1 MPETVATGLRLAP
14 EALTRPF
21 EPSQFDFKTTD
32 ELEPFLGVLGQE
44 RAVEALQF
52 GVAMPRPGYN
62 VYVMGEPGTGRFSF
76 VRRYLKAEGKRLA
89 TPSDWVYVNN
99 FDEPREPRVVELP
112 QGGAAEFI
120 ADIGQLIDNLMATFP
135 AVFEH
140 PSFQQKKSAIDRAFN
155 QRYDKALDVI
165 EKLALEKDI
174 ALYRDSSNI
183 AFTPMKDGKSMD
195 EAEFAQL
202 PEAERE
208 RYHEDISALEV
219 HLNEG
224 LASLPLWK
232 RESSNQLRQ
241 LNDETI
247 SQALQ
252 PLLAPLSEKYGENAG
267 IEAYLQAV
275 QVNLLKT
282 VVEQLVDENRPDAQ
296 TRQLLEE
303 QYSPSLV
310 VGHPLDGGAPVVFEP
325 HPTYDNLFGR
335 IEYSTDQGAL
345 YTSYR
350 QLRPGALHRAN
361 GGFLMLE
368 AEKMLSEPFVWEAL
382 KRALQSRRLKMESP
396 LAELGRLATVTLN
409 PEVIP
414 LNVKVVIIGSRQL
427 YYTLQDLDPDFQ
439 EMFRVLV
446 DFDEEIPLAED
457 SLEQFAQLM
466 KTRTSEEGM
475 APLTAAA
482 VARLATVTL
491 NPEVIPLNVKVV
503 IIGSRQLYYT
513 LQDLDPDFQEMFR
526 VLVDFDEEIPLAEDS
541 LEQFA
546 QLMKTRTSEE
556 GMAPLTAAA
565 VARLATYSARLAE
578 HQGRLSARIGDLFQL
593 VSEADF
599 IRQLA
604 KDEVTD
610 VGHIERALKAKATR
624 TGRVS
629 ARILEDILAGV
640 ILIDSEGA
648 AIGKCNGLTVL
659 EVGDSAFGMPAR
671 ISATVYPGGSGIVD
685 IEREVNLGQPIHSK
699 GVMILTGFLGSRYAQ
714 EFPLEISASIAL
726 EQSYGYVDGDSASL
740 GECCALIS
748 AISRTPLKQC
758 FAITGS
764 INQFGEVQAVGGV
777 NEKIEGFFRLCEAR
791 GLTGEQGAIIPFANV
806 TTLMLDE
813 RVLEAVRQERFHIYA
828 VRHVDE
834 ALSLLVGEPVGA
846 ADKDGQFPKGSVNAR
861 VVERL
866 RDIAEIELEED
877 GKGDTPAGAVS
888 ANTSAKGT
896 EQN

>member
-1 MPETVATGLRLAP
+1 MPDSVSAHLRLAP

-21 EPSQFDFKTTD
+21 SPEQFNFTNTED
-32 ELEPFLGVLGQE
+32 LEPFRGVLGQE

-62 VYVMGEPGTGRFSF
+62 VFVMGEPGTGRFSF
-76 VRRYLKAEGKRLA
+76 VKRYLKAEAKRLE
-89 TPSDWVYVNN
+89 TPADRVYVNH
-99 FDEPREPRVVELP
+99 FDEPREPRALELP
-112 QGGAAEFI
+112 SGTAGEFL
-120 ADIGQLIDNLMATFP
+120 ADINGLIDNLLATFP

-140 PSFQQKKSAIDRAFN
+140 PSFQQKKNAIDRDFN
-155 QRYDKALDVI
+155 KRYDQALDVV
-165 EKLALEKDI
+165 ERLSLEKSV

-183 AFTPMKDGKSMD
+183 AFTPMLDGKALD

-208 RYHEDISALEV
+208 RFHADIATLEER
-219 HLNEG
+219 LNEE
-224 LASLPLWK
+224 LSSLPQWK
-232 RESSNQLRQ
+232 RESSNLLRQ
-241 LNDETI
+241 LNEETI
-247 SQALQ
+247 TIALQ
-252 PLLAPLSEKYGENAG
+252 PLLAPLSQKYAENAG
-267 IEAYLQAV
+267 VCAYLQAV

-282 VVEQLVDENRPDAQ
+282 VVDQLVEVEKADAQ
-296 TRQLLEE
+296 TRKLLEE
-303 QYSPSLV
+303 QYCPSLV
-310 VGHPLDGGAPVVFEP
+310 VGHHAQGGAPVVFEP

-335 IEYSTDQGAL
+335 IEYNTDQGAL

-361 GGFLMLE
+361 GGFLILE
-368 AEKMLSEPFVWEAL
+368 AEKMLGEPFVWDAL
-382 KRALQSRRLKMESP
+382 KRALQSRQLKMESP
-396 LAELGRLATVTLN
+396 LGDLGRIATVTLT
-409 PEVIP
+409 PQMIP
-414 LNVKVVIIGSRQL
+414 LHLKVVIIGSRQL

-446 DFDEEIPLAED
+446 DFDEDIPLADD

-482 VARLATVTL
+482 VARV
-491 NPEVIPLNVKVV
+491 
-503 IIGSRQLYYT
+503 
-513 LQDLDPDFQEMFR
+513 
-526 VLVDFDEEIPLAEDS
+526 
-541 LEQFA
+541 
-546 QLMKTRTSEE
+546 
-556 GMAPLTAAA
+556 
-565 VARLATYSARLAE
+565 ATYSARLAE

-599 IRQLA
+599 IRSLA
-604 KDEVTD
+604 GDEVTD
-610 VGHIERALKAKATR
+610 AGHIERALKAKATR

-629 ARILEDILAGV
+629 ARIIDDMLAGI
-640 ILIDSEGA
+640 ILIDTAGA
-648 AIGKCNGLTVL
+648 AVGKCNGLTVL
-659 EVGDSAFGMPAR
+659 EVGDSAFGVPAR

-699 GVMILTGFLGSRYAQ
+699 GVMILTGYLGSRYAQ

-740 GECCALIS
+740 GEVCTLIS
-748 AISRTPLKQC
+748 ALSRTPLKQC

-791 GLTGEQGAIIPFANV
+791 GLTGEQGAIIPHSNV

-813 RVLEAVRQERFHIYA
+813 RVLQAVRAGQFHIYA
-828 VRHVDE
+828 VRQVDE
-834 ALSLLVGEPVGA
+834 ALSLLVG
-846 ADKDGQFPKGSVNAR
+846 ADAGSPNEQGQFPAGSVNAR

-866 RDIAEIELEED
+866 RDIAAMGMEED
-877 GKGDTPAGAVS
+877 DKEEPKKEEPAA
-888 ANTSAKGT
+888 AAK
-896 EQN
+896 EKKPRAKKPAAE

>member
-1 MPETVATGLRLAP
+1 MPDSVAAHLRLAP

-21 EPSQFDFKTTD
+21 TPEQFNFTSTED
-32 ELEPFLGVLGQE
+32 LEPFRGVLGQE

-62 VYVMGEPGTGRFSF
+62 VFVMGEPGTGRFSF
-76 VRRYLKAEGKRLA
+76 VKRYLKAEAKRLE
-89 TPSDWVYVNN
+89 TPADRLYVNH
-99 FDEPREPRVVELP
+99 FDEPREPRALELAS
-112 QGGAAEFI
+112 GTAGAFLD
-120 ADIGQLIDNLMATFP
+120 DINQLIDNLLATFP

-140 PSFQQKKSAIDRAFN
+140 PSFQQKKNAIDRAFN
-155 QRYDKALDVI
+155 KRYDQALDVI
-165 EKLALEKDI
+165 ERLSLEKNV

-183 AFTPMKDGKSMD
+183 AFTPMLDGKALD

-208 RYHEDISALEV
+208 RFHADIATLEER
-219 HLNEG
+219 LNEE
-224 LASLPLWK
+224 LASLPQWK

-241 LNDETI
+241 LNEETI
-247 SQALQ
+247 TIALQ
-252 PLLAPLSEKYGENAG
+252 PLLAPLSQKYAENAG
-267 IEAYLQAV
+267 VCAYLQAM

-282 VVEQLVDENRPDAQ
+282 VVDQLVEVERIDAQ
-296 TRQLLEE
+296 TRKLLEE
-303 QYSPSLV
+303 QYCPSLV
-310 VGHPLDGGAPVVFEP
+310 VGHHAQGGAPVVFEP

-335 IEYSTDQGAL
+335 IEYNTDQGAL

-361 GGFLMLE
+361 GGFLILE
-368 AEKMLSEPFVWEAL
+368 AEKMLGEPFVWDAL
-382 KRALQSRRLKMESP
+382 KRALHSRQLKMESP
-396 LAELGRLATVTLN
+396 LGDLGRIATVTLN
-409 PEVIP
+409 PQVIP
-414 LNVKVVIIGSRQL
+414 LQLKVVIIGSRQL
-427 YYTLQDLDPDFQ
+427 YYALQDHDPDFQ

-446 DFDEEIPLAED
+446 DFDEDIPLGDD

-482 VARLATVTL
+482 VARV
-491 NPEVIPLNVKVV
+491 
-503 IIGSRQLYYT
+503 
-513 LQDLDPDFQEMFR
+513 
-526 VLVDFDEEIPLAEDS
+526 
-541 LEQFA
+541 
-546 QLMKTRTSEE
+546 
-556 GMAPLTAAA
+556 
-565 VARLATYSARLAE
+565 ATYSARLAE

-604 KDEVTD
+604 GEPHTD

-629 ARILEDILAGV
+629 ARIIDDMLAGI
-640 ILIDSEGA
+640 ILIDTAGA
-648 AIGKCNGLTVL
+648 AVGKCNGLTVL
-659 EVGDSAFGMPAR
+659 EVGDSAFGVPAR

-699 GVMILTGFLGSRYAQ
+699 GVMILTGYLGSRYAQ

-740 GECCALIS
+740 GEVCTLIS
-748 AISRTPLKQC
+748 ALSRTPLKQC

-791 GLTGEQGAIIPFANV
+791 GLTGEQGAIIPHSNV

-813 RVLEAVRQERFHIYA
+813 RVLQAVRAGQFHIYA
-828 VRHVDE
+828 VRQVDE
-834 ALSLLVGEPVGA
+834 ALSLLVGEDAGSPNEQ
-846 ADKDGQFPKGSVNAR
+846 GQFPAGSVNAR

-866 RDIAEIELEED
+866 RDIAAMGMEEEH
-877 GKGDTPAGAVS
+877 KEEPKKEEPAAAVKEKKPR
-888 ANTSAKGT
+888 ARKPAA
-896 EQN
+896 E

>member
-1 MPETVATGLRLAP
+1 MPDSVAAHLRLAP
-14 EALTRPF
+14 DALTRPF
-21 EPSQFDFKTTD
+21 SATQFNFATTD
-32 ELEPFLGVLGQE
+32 DLEPFRGVLGQE

-62 VYVMGEPGTGRFSF
+62 VFVMGEPGTGRFSF
-76 VRRYLKAEGKRLA
+76 AKRYLKAEAKRLA
-89 TPSDWVYVNN
+89 TPCDWVYVNH
-99 FDEPREPRVVELP
+99 FDEPREPRALEL
-112 QGGAAEFI
+112 AAGSAGEFI
-120 ADIGQLIDNLMATFP
+120 ADINQLIDNLLATFP

-140 PSFQQKKSAIDRAFN
+140 PSYQQKKSVIDRAFN
-155 QRYDKALDVI
+155 KRYDQALDVI
-165 EKLALEKDI
+165 ERLALERGV

-183 AFTPMKDGKSMD
+183 AFTPMLEGKALD

-208 RYHEDISALEV
+208 RFHADIAALEER
-219 HLNEG
+219 LNEE
-224 LASLPLWK
+224 LASLPQWK

-241 LNDETI
+241 LNEETI
-247 SQALQ
+247 TLALQ
-252 PLLAPLSEKYGENAG
+252 PLLAPLSAKYAENAG
-267 IEAYLQAV
+267 VCAYLQAV

-282 VVEQLVDENRPDAQ
+282 VVDQLVEVEKADVQ
-296 TRQLLEE
+296 TRKLLEE
-303 QYSPSLV
+303 QYCPSLV
-310 VGHPLDGGAPVVFEP
+310 VGHHTDGGAPVVFES

-335 IEYSTDQGAL
+335 IEYNTDQGAL

-361 GGFLMLE
+361 GGFLILE
-368 AEKMLSEPFVWEAL
+368 AEKMLGEPFVWDAL
-382 KRALQSRRLKMESP
+382 KRALHSRQLKMESP
-396 LAELGRLATVTLN
+396 LGDLGRIATVTLN
-409 PEVIP
+409 PQVIP
-414 LNVKVVIIGSRQL
+414 LQVKVVIVGARQL
-427 YYTLQDLDPDFQ
+427 YYALQDHDPDFQ

-446 DFDEEIPLAED
+446 DFDEDIPL
-457 SLEQFAQLM
+457 
-466 KTRTSEEGM
+466 G
-475 APLTAAA
+475 
-482 VARLATVTL
+482 
-491 NPEVIPLNVKVV
+491 
-503 IIGSRQLYYT
+503 
-513 LQDLDPDFQEMFR
+513 
-526 VLVDFDEEIPLAEDS
+526 DES

-604 KDEVTD
+604 GEPVTD

-629 ARILEDILAGV
+629 ARIIDDMLAGI
-640 ILIDSEGA
+640 ILIDTSGA
-648 AIGKCNGLTVL
+648 AVGKCNGLTVL
-659 EVGDSAFGMPAR
+659 EVGDSAFGVPAR

-699 GVMILTGFLGSRYAQ
+699 GVMILTGYLGSRYAQ

-740 GECCALIS
+740 GEVCTLIS
-748 AISRTPLKQC
+748 ALSRTPLKQC

-791 GLTGEQGAIIPFANV
+791 GLTGEQGAIIPHSNV

-813 RVLEAVRQERFHIYA
+813 RVLQAVRAGLFHIYA
-828 VRHVDE
+828 VRQVDE
-834 ALSLLVGEPVGA
+834 ALSLLVGEDAGTPNA
-846 ADKDGQFPKGSVNAR
+846 EGQFPAGSVNAR

-866 RDIAEIELEED
+866 REIAEIDLGEDKGEEV
-877 GKGDTPAGAVS
+877 KEIVAAPAKQRKPREKTPAA
-888 ANTSAKGT
+888 
-896 EQN
+896 

>member
-1 MPETVATGLRLAP
+1 MPDSVAAHLRLAP

-21 EPSQFDFKTTD
+21 TPEQFNFTSTED
-32 ELEPFLGVLGQE
+32 LEPFRGVLGQE

-62 VYVMGEPGTGRFSF
+62 VFVMGEPGTGRFSF
-76 VRRYLKAEGKRLA
+76 VRRYLKAEAKRLE
-89 TPSDWVYVNN
+89 TPADRLYVNH
-99 FDEPREPRVVELP
+99 FDEPREPRALELAS
-112 QGGAAEFI
+112 GTAGAFLD
-120 ADIGQLIDNLMATFP
+120 DINQLIDNLLATFP

-140 PSFQQKKSAIDRAFN
+140 PSFQQKKNAIDRAFN
-155 QRYDKALDVI
+155 KRYDQALDVI
-165 EKLALEKDI
+165 ERLSLEKNV

-183 AFTPMKDGKSMD
+183 AFTPMLDGKALD

-208 RYHEDISALEV
+208 RFHADIATLEER
-219 HLNEG
+219 LNEE
-224 LASLPLWK
+224 LASLPQWK

-241 LNDETI
+241 LNEETI
-247 SQALQ
+247 TVALQ
-252 PLLAPLSEKYGENAG
+252 PLLAPLSQKYAENAG
-267 IEAYLQAV
+267 VCAYLQAM

-282 VVEQLVDENRPDAQ
+282 VVDQLVEVERIDAQ
-296 TRQLLEE
+296 TRKLLEE
-303 QYSPSLV
+303 QYCPSLV
-310 VGHPLDGGAPVVFEP
+310 VGHHAQGGAPVVFEP

-335 IEYSTDQGAL
+335 IEYNTDQGAL

-361 GGFLMLE
+361 GGFLILE
-368 AEKMLSEPFVWEAL
+368 AEKMLGEPFVWDAL
-382 KRALQSRRLKMESP
+382 KRALHSRQLKMESP
-396 LAELGRLATVTLN
+396 LGDLGRIATITLN
-409 PEVIP
+409 PQVIP
-414 LNVKVVIIGSRQL
+414 LQVKVIIIGARQL
-427 YYTLQDLDPDFQ
+427 YYALQDHDPDFQ

-446 DFDEEIPLAED
+446 DFDEDIPLADD

-482 VARLATVTL
+482 VARV
-491 NPEVIPLNVKVV
+491 
-503 IIGSRQLYYT
+503 
-513 LQDLDPDFQEMFR
+513 
-526 VLVDFDEEIPLAEDS
+526 
-541 LEQFA
+541 
-546 QLMKTRTSEE
+546 
-556 GMAPLTAAA
+556 
-565 VARLATYSARLAE
+565 ATYSARLAE

-599 IRQLA
+599 IRSLA
-604 KDEVTD
+604 GDEVTD
-610 VGHIERALKAKATR
+610 AGHIERALKAKATR

-629 ARILEDILAGV
+629 ARIIDDMLAGI
-640 ILIDSEGA
+640 ILIDTAGA
-648 AIGKCNGLTVL
+648 AVGKCNGLTVL
-659 EVGDSAFGMPAR
+659 EVGDSAFGVPAR

-699 GVMILTGFLGSRYAQ
+699 GVMILTGYLGSRYAQ

-740 GECCALIS
+740 GEVCTLIS
-748 AISRTPLKQC
+748 ALSRTPLKQC

-791 GLTGEQGAIIPFANV
+791 GLTGEQGAIIPHSNV

-813 RVLEAVRQERFHIYA
+813 RVLQAVRAGQFHIYA
-828 VRHVDE
+828 VRQVDE
-834 ALSLLVGEPVGA
+834 ALSLLVG
-846 ADKDGQFPKGSVNAR
+846 ADAGSPNEQGQFPAGSVNAR

-866 RDIAEIELEED
+866 RDIAAMGMED
-877 GKGDTPAGAVS
+877 DDKDEPKKEDAPAVVKEKKPR
-888 ANTSAKGT
+888 AKKPAA
-896 EQN
+896 E

>member
-1 MPETVATGLRLAP
+1 MPKPSLAALRLSP

-21 EPSQFDFKTTD
+21 SPEQFNFTNTED
-32 ELEPFLGVLGQE
+32 LEPFRGVLGQE

-62 VYVMGEPGTGRFSF
+62 VFVMGEPGTGRFSF
-76 VRRYLKAEGKRLA
+76 VKRYLKAEAKRLE
-89 TPSDWVYVNN
+89 TPADRVYVNH
-99 FDEPREPRVVELP
+99 FDEPREPRALELP
-112 QGGAAEFI
+112 SGTASEFM
-120 ADIGQLIDNLMATFP
+120 ADINGLIDNLLATFP

-140 PSFQQKKSAIDRAFN
+140 PSFQQKKNAIDRAFN
-155 QRYDKALDVI
+155 KRYDQALDVI
-165 EKLALEKDI
+165 ERLSLEKSV

-183 AFTPMKDGKSMD
+183 AFTPMLEGKALD

-208 RYHEDISALEV
+208 RFHADIATLEER
-219 HLNEG
+219 LNEE
-224 LASLPLWK
+224 LASLPQWK
-232 RESSNQLRQ
+232 RESSNLLRQ
-241 LNDETI
+241 LNEETI
-247 SQALQ
+247 TIALQ
-252 PLLAPLSEKYGENAG
+252 PLLAPLSEKYAENAG
-267 IEAYLQAV
+267 VCAYLQAV

-282 VVEQLVDENRPDAQ
+282 VVDQLVEVEKADAQ
-296 TRQLLEE
+296 TRKLLEE
-303 QYSPSLV
+303 QYCPSLV
-310 VGHPLDGGAPVVFEP
+310 VGHHAQGGAPVVFEP

-335 IEYSTDQGAL
+335 IEYNTDQGAL

-361 GGFLMLE
+361 GGFLVLE
-368 AEKMLSEPFVWEAL
+368 AEKMLGEPFVWDAL
-382 KRALQSRRLKMESP
+382 KRALHSRQLKMESP
-396 LAELGRLATVTLN
+396 LGDLGRIATVTLN
-409 PEVIP
+409 PQVIP
-414 LNVKVVIIGSRQL
+414 LQLKVVIIGSRQL

-446 DFDEEIPLAED
+446 DFDEDIPLVDD
-457 SLEQFAQLM
+457 SLEQFAQLI

-482 VARLATVTL
+482 VARV
-491 NPEVIPLNVKVV
+491 
-503 IIGSRQLYYT
+503 
-513 LQDLDPDFQEMFR
+513 
-526 VLVDFDEEIPLAEDS
+526 
-541 LEQFA
+541 
-546 QLMKTRTSEE
+546 
-556 GMAPLTAAA
+556 
-565 VARLATYSARLAE
+565 ATYSARLAE

-599 IRQLA
+599 IRSLA
-604 KDEVTD
+604 GDEVTD
-610 VGHIERALKAKATR
+610 AGHIERALKAKATR

-629 ARILEDILAGV
+629 ARIIDDMLAGI
-640 ILIDSEGA
+640 ILIDTAGA
-648 AIGKCNGLTVL
+648 AVGKCNGLTVL
-659 EVGDSAFGMPAR
+659 EVGDSAFGVPAR

-699 GVMILTGFLGSRYAQ
+699 GVMILTGYLGSRYAQ

-740 GECCALIS
+740 GEVCTLIS
-748 AISRTPLKQC
+748 ALSRTPLKQC

-791 GLTGEQGAIIPFANV
+791 GLTGEQGAIIPHSNV

-813 RVLEAVRQERFHIYA
+813 RVLQAVRAGQFHIYA

-834 ALSLLVGEPVGA
+834 ALSLLVGEDAGSPNEQ
-846 ADKDGQFPKGSVNAR
+846 GQFPAGSVNAR

-866 RDIAEIELEED
+866 RDIAAMGMEED
-877 GKGDTPAGAVS
+877 DKEEPKKAEPVAVKEKKPRAKKPAA
-888 ANTSAKGT
+888 
-896 EQN
+896 E

>member
-1 MPETVATGLRLAP
+1 MSETIAAGLRLAP
-14 EALTRPF
+14 DALTRPF
-21 EPSQFDFKTTD
+21 DPSQFNFNNTD

-76 VRRYLKAEGKRLA
+76 VRRYLRAEGKRLH
-89 TPSDWVYVNN
+89 TPADWLYINN
-99 FDEPREPRVVELP
+99 FDEPREPRVLKLEP
-112 QGGAAEFI
+112 GSAAAFI
-120 ADIGQLIDNLMATFP
+120 ADINQLIDNLLATFP

-155 QRYDKALDVI
+155 QRYDKALDII
-165 EKLALEKDI
+165 EKLALEKEI
-174 ALYRDSSNI
+174 ALYRDASNI
-183 AFTPMKDGKSMD
+183 AFTPMKDGKALD
-195 EAEFAQL
+195 EADFALL

-208 RYHEDISALEV
+208 RYHNDISALEV
-219 HLNEG
+219 RLNEE
-224 LASLPLWK
+224 LASLPQWK
-232 RESSNQLRQ
+232 RESTNQLRL

-252 PLLAPLSEKYGENAG
+252 PLLAPLSQKYAENAG
-267 IEAYLQAV
+267 VEAYLQAV

-282 VVEQLVDENRPDAQ
+282 VVEQLVDENRPEAQ
-296 TRQLLEE
+296 SRVLLEE
-303 QYSPSLV
+303 QYSPSLM
-310 VGHPLDGGAPVVFEP
+310 VGHSLDAGAPVVFEP

-335 IEYSTDQGAL
+335 IEYNTDQGAL

-368 AEKMLSEPFVWEAL
+368 AEKLLGEPFVWEAL
-382 KRALQSRRLKMESP
+382 KRALQSRKLKMESP
-396 LAELGRLATVTLN
+396 LAELGRLATVTLT

-414 LNVKVVIIGSRQL
+414 LNVKVIIIGSRQL

-446 DFDEEIPLAED
+446 DFDEDIPLAED
-457 SLEQFAQLM
+457 SLEQFAQLL

-475 APLTAAA
+475 APL
-482 VARLATVTL
+482 
-491 NPEVIPLNVKVV
+491 
-503 IIGSRQLYYT
+503 S
-513 LQDLDPDFQEMFR
+513 
-526 VLVDFDEEIPLAEDS
+526 
-541 LEQFA
+541 
-546 QLMKTRTSEE
+546 
-556 GMAPLTAAA
+556 AAA

-629 ARILEDILAGV
+629 ARILDDILAGV

-699 GVMILTGFLGSRYAQ
+699 GVMILTGYLGSRYAQ

-748 AISRTPLKQC
+748 ALSRTPLKQC

-791 GLTGEQGAIIPFANV
+791 GLTGEQGVIIPFANV
-806 TTLMLDE
+806 ATLMLDE
-813 RVLEAVRQERFHIYA
+813 RVLEAVRCERFHVYA
-828 VRHVDE
+828 VRQVDE
-834 ALSLLVGEPVGA
+834 ALSLLVGEQVGA
-846 ADKDGQFPKGSVNAR
+846 ADEQGRFPSGSVNAR

-866 RDIAEIELEED
+866 RDIAAIGLEDDDKAEE
-877 GKGDTPAGAVS
+877 GRSAGAKA
-888 ANTSAKGT
+888 ANEEGK
-896 EQN
+896 

>member
-1 MPETVATGLRLAP
+1 MPDSAAAHLRLAP

-21 EPSQFDFKTTD
+21 SPEQFNFTSTED
-32 ELEPFLGVLGQE
+32 LEPFRGVLGQE

-62 VYVMGEPGTGRFSF
+62 VFVMGEPGTGRFSF
-76 VRRYLKAEGKRLA
+76 VKRYLKAEAKRLE
-89 TPSDWVYVNN
+89 TPADRIYVNH
-99 FDEPREPRVVELP
+99 FDEPREPRALELP
-112 QGGAAEFI
+112 SGHSAEFI
-120 ADIGQLIDNLMATFP
+120 ADINGLVDNLLATFP

-140 PSFQQKKSAIDRAFN
+140 PSFQQKKNAIDRAFN
-155 QRYDKALDVI
+155 KRYDQALDII
-165 EKLALEKDI
+165 ERLSLEKSI

-183 AFTPMKDGKSMD
+183 AFTPMLEGKALD

-202 PEAERE
+202 PEADRE
-208 RYHEDISALEV
+208 RFHADIAALEER
-219 HLNEG
+219 LNEE
-224 LASLPLWK
+224 LASLPQWK
-232 RESSNQLRQ
+232 RESSNLLRQ
-241 LNDETI
+241 LNEETI
-247 SQALQ
+247 TVALQ
-252 PLLAPLSEKYGENAG
+252 PLLAPLSQKYAENAG
-267 IEAYLQAV
+267 VCAYLQAV

-282 VVEQLVDENRPDAQ
+282 VVEQLVEVDKIDAQ
-296 TRQLLEE
+296 TRKLLEE
-303 QYSPSLV
+303 QYCPSLV
-310 VGHPLDGGAPVVFEP
+310 VGHHAQGGAPVVFEP

-335 IEYSTDQGAL
+335 IEYNTDQGAL

-361 GGFLMLE
+361 GGFLILE
-368 AEKMLSEPFVWEAL
+368 AEKMLGEPFVWDAL
-382 KRALQSRRLKMESP
+382 KRALQSRQLKMESP
-396 LAELGRLATVTLN
+396 LGDLGRIATVTLT

-414 LNVKVVIIGSRQL
+414 LHLKVVIIGSRQL

-446 DFDEEIPLAED
+446 DFDEDIPLAYD

-482 VARLATVTL
+482 VARV
-491 NPEVIPLNVKVV
+491 
-503 IIGSRQLYYT
+503 
-513 LQDLDPDFQEMFR
+513 
-526 VLVDFDEEIPLAEDS
+526 
-541 LEQFA
+541 
-546 QLMKTRTSEE
+546 
-556 GMAPLTAAA
+556 
-565 VARLATYSARLAE
+565 ATYSARLAE

-599 IRQLA
+599 IRSLA
-604 KDEVTD
+604 GDEVTD
-610 VGHIERALKAKATR
+610 AGHIERALKAKATR

-629 ARILEDILAGV
+629 ARIIDDMLAGI
-640 ILIDSEGA
+640 ILIDTAGA
-648 AIGKCNGLTVL
+648 AVGKCNGLTVL
-659 EVGDSAFGMPAR
+659 EVGDSAFGVPAR

-699 GVMILTGFLGSRYAQ
+699 GVMILTGYLGSRYAQ

-740 GECCALIS
+740 GEVCTLIS
-748 AISRTPLKQC
+748 ALSRTPLKQC

-791 GLTGEQGAIIPFANV
+791 GLTGEQGAIIPHSNV

-813 RVLEAVRQERFHIYA
+813 RVLQAVRAGQFHIYA
-828 VRHVDE
+828 VRQVDE
-834 ALSLLVGEPVGA
+834 ALSLLVGTDAGTPNEQ
-846 ADKDGQFPKGSVNAR
+846 GQFPAGSVNAR

-866 RDIAEIELEED
+866 RDIAAMGMEDDDKDEPKKEEA
-877 GKGDTPAGAVS
+877 PAAPVKEKKPRVKKP
-888 ANTSAKGT
+888 AA
-896 EQN
+896 E